1 MKINKE
7 RIKYEIQENI
17 VDATSMVTLTMPL
30 NTAIETFG
38 AGMTNQVSLNSRA
51 YNIALMYGG
60 LSRLIKVRDYTKKKF
75 DIDNCSGAIRAV
87 HDLTY
92 GLTLEPLI
100 KMGVYLAAGET
111 DWKKIGIGVLGSM
124 GIVGGLCVPLGW
136 AVDVGRD
143 L

>member
-1 MKINKE
+1 
-7 RIKYEIQENI
+7 
-17 VDATSMVTLTMPL
+17 
-30 NTAIETFG
+30 
-38 AGMTNQVSLNSRA
+38 MTNQVSLNSRA
-51 YNIALMYGG
+51 YNIALMYGR

-75 DIDNCSGAIRAV
+75 DIDNCSVAIRAV